1 MEFNMNTGQN
11 SGNPSYGDHHH
22 HPVNSID
29 VISVELRNLSHTMNT
44 ALTEIKQDLKLLD
57 KHEADIVTL
66 QHIQKAQQESILNL
80 SKSIDKLSEAVSTV
94 SKQFTDLS
102 LKFFT
107 GIAWIGGGAA
117 VIAFVWSLLSSGLL
131 KFGSGGA

>member
-1 MEFNMNTGQN
+1 MNIGQN
-11 SGNPSYGDHHH
+11 SGNPSYGDHH

-29 VISVELRNLSHTMNT
+29 VISVELRNLSHTMNN

-57 KHEADIVTL
+57 KHEADIVNL
-66 QHIQKAQQESILNL
+66 QHIQKAQQESIVNL